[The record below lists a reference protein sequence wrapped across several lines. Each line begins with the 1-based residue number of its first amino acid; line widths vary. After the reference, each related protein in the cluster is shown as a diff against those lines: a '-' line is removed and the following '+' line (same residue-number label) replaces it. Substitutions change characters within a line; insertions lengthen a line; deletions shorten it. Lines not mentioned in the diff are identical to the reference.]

1 MSLGIAFDVGMGLIL
16 MYLILSLLVMAIN
29 ELVAQFGAI
38 RAKHLLSALR
48 RILDLKAKPDDK
60 DNLLLFD
67 AVMNSPTLQIA
78 GAISKTAW
86 TGANPLPSY
95 IKRETFL
102 AALREAVP
110 KLPNLKAVTDATQ
123 TPINIETTRDIA
135 TLIEA
140 LPDDS
145 RVKSALKAAMGDATA
160 TAQQVEQ
167 RVGDW
172 FDGMME
178 RATGAYK
185 RWMSTAS
192 LIIGLALAVGL
203 NCDTIRVADALAKSP
218 ELRAQIAKVADDVV
232 QRCTTADGQ
241 PNLAVSDCNVVRKNL
256 DALQALPIGGSRE
269 INWLSIF
276 GWLITAFAV
285 TLGAPFWFDIL
296 SKVMNVRS
304 SFKRKVAITEA

>member
-1 MSLGIAFDVGMGLIL
+1 MSLGIALDVGIGLIL

-29 ELVAQFGAI
+29 ELVAQFGTM
-38 RAKHLLSALR
+38 RAKHLQSALR
-48 RILDLKAKPDDK
+48 RILDLKARPQDK
-60 DNLLLFD
+60 ENLLLFD
-67 AVMNSPTLQIA
+67 AVMSSPTLQIA
-78 GAISKTAW
+78 GAISKTTW
-86 TGANPLPSY
+86 SSANPLPSY
-95 IKRETFL
+95 IQRETFL

-110 KLPNLKAVTDATQ
+110 KLAHLKTLANANG
-123 TPINIETTRDIA
+123 TPVNIESVQDIA

-140 LPDDS
+140 LPHDS
-145 RVKSALKAAMGDATA
+145 RVKSALKAAIGGAAA
-160 TAQQVEQ
+160 TAQEVEQ

-192 LIIGLALAVGL
+192 MIVGLALAIGL
-203 NCDTIRVADALAKSP
+203 NCDTIRVADALAKSA

-232 QRCTTADGQ
+232 QRCTGADGQ
-241 PNLAVSDCNVVRKNL
+241 PHLAADDCTVVRKNL
-256 DALQALPIGGSRE
+256 NALQALPIGGNRE
-269 INWLSIF
+269 FNLPSIF

-296 SKVMNVRS
+296 SKIMNVRS
-304 SFKRKVAITEA
+304 SFKRKDALTGP